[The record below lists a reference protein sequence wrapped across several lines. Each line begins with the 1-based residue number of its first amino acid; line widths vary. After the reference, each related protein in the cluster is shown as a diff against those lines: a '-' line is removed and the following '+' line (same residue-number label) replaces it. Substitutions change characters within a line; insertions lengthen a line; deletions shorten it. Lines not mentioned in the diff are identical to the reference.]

1 MIVAKVPIVVVFA
14 IAVVLSGC
22 GNHAV
27 KQVPVTSPVSPG
39 VTRSG
44 PPAAASDTPGAGDEA
59 QADKAAQELAELQA
73 SIPFRLLL
81 PPTGWGGHLVGARL
95 VTPPGVS
102 RYETDKLHPEWRMVT
117 LTYRTEAGPWLE
129 LTESNG
135 SIGLEGTAVSVAGH
149 PGRYVAGRNVRQ
161 LWVDFQSVQVVI
173 SAVTDMGGGASKE
186 DLIRFAE
193 TLRPQK

>member
-1 MIVAKVPIVVVFA
+1 
-14 IAVVLSGC
+14 
-22 GNHAV
+22 
-27 KQVPVTSPVSPG
+27 
-39 VTRSG
+39 
-44 PPAAASDTPGAGDEA
+44 
-59 QADKAAQELAELQA
+59 
-73 SIPFRLLL
+73 
-81 PPTGWGGHLVGARL
+81 
-95 VTPPGVS
+95 
-102 RYETDKLHPEWRMVT
+102 MVT

-149 PGRYVAGRNVRQ
+149 PGRYVAGQNVRQ

-173 SAVTDMGGGASKE
+173 SAVTDVGGGASKE